1 MRLGWNSSSAGELGL
16 LRCCGRSDDPC
27 LRLLFS
33 IWPGGSPTGRVR
45 SIHTYFSRVA
55 WSILKCAHRATVI
68 HPIDP
73 SKLACFSSLWTGTH
87 VGPTAAVE
95 RAHSYRA
102 RSGSTGPM
110 WASVQ
115 SFYRGGSASKKGTWP
130 LLPLPSEPAH
140 SVKAC
145 DPLPG
150 RRHRLIERAA
160 RLSRPLRP
168 WR

>member
-1 MRLGWNSSSAGELGL
+1 MNSALQRCRELSGNQCLVSSSQAVLVDSQLRASAPSL
-16 LRCCGRSDDPC
+16 L
-27 LRLLFS
+27 
-33 IWPGGSPTGRVR
+33 I
-45 SIHTYFSRVA
+45 FSRVA
-55 WSILKCAHRATVI
+55 WSILECAHRATVI

-150 RRHRLIERAA
+150 RRHRFIERAA
-160 RLSRPLRP
+160 RLSRPLQP